1 MRPTDRCAGGTD
13 RSAALSQTTHDTSAS
28 LERLREALTG
38 RYRIGE
44 ELGRGGMAT
53 VYLAEDLKHERQVAI
68 KMLRPELVHA
78 GGETTRFLR
87 EIRIA
92 AQLSHPSILP
102 LHDSGEAEGNLWF
115 VMPYVRGESLRARL
129 QREHTLPTDQAVR
142 IGIAVA
148 RALDYAHRQNVVHR
162 DIKPENILLHEG
174 QAVIADFGIARA
186 ITAAAS
192 DNVTERGLAMGT
204 PAYMSPEQ
212 IGAERDLDG
221 RSDIYALG
229 CVIYEMLAGA
239 PPFAGPSVRPVT
251 YRHLADP
258 VAPLRDSRPTVPPSV
273 ERAVFRALAKDPAA
287 RFATAAE
294 MADALAAPES
304 PHAVAPRGDRTLAVL
319 PFVNASAESGTEYLS
334 DGITE
339 ELINALANVGRLQIA
354 PRTAVFP
361 FKGSSESGRAVGARL
376 GVESV
381 LEGSVRR
388 SGGRLRIMVQ
398 LTDVSDGRLVWSE
411 RFDRE
416 MGDIFA
422 LEEELA
428 RTIVAV
434 LRIRFLGEL
443 TDPVS
448 RRYTEDVEAY
458 NHYLMGRF
466 AWNKRTPEGTAEA
479 IRHFEAAIA
488 RDQDYALAYTGLS
501 DSYALEVD
509 YRGAPVTEGLRRAK
523 EEALRALALD
533 DSLAEAH
540 TSLAWVTFIHDWD
553 WEAAGRQ
560 FARAIELNPRYA
572 TARQWHAWYLMA
584 MGRTDEAISEA
595 RLAQE
600 LDAAS
605 VSIRRSLGWLLQY
618 ARRWDESI
626 VILRHAVQLNPAQDE
641 TLWALGVSLME
652 TGQFDEAER
661 VLRESEAVTIANY
674 HAFASLGRL
683 AARRGNVA
691 EAEARMARLQGIAQ
705 GAYVSPV
712 DFARLAIALG
722 NHDDAFEWIGR
733 AHAERRGWLA
743 YLRVEPML
751 DPLRGDPRF
760 ATWLR
765 TMRLD

>member
-1 MRPTDRCAGGTD
+1 LSPTV
-13 RSAALSQTTHDTSAS
+13 HDTNAS
-28 LERLREALTG
+28 LERLREALAD

-53 VYLAEDLKHERQVAI
+53 VYLAEDLRHQRQVAL
-68 KMLRPELVHA
+68 KMLRPELVQA
-78 GGETTRFLR
+78 GRETTRFLR

-102 LHDSGEAEGNLWF
+102 LHESGEVDGNLWF

-129 QREHTLPTDQAVR
+129 QREQRLPTEQAVR

-174 QAVIADFGIARA
+174 QAVVADFGIARA
-186 ITAAAS
+186 ITEAAS

-229 CVIYEMLAGA
+229 CVLYEMLAGA
-239 PPFAGPSVRPVT
+239 PPFAGPSRRPVIH
-251 YRHLADP
+251 RHLADP
-258 VAPLRDSRPTVPPSV
+258 VTPLRDTRPTVPPSV
-273 ERAVFRALAKDPAA
+273 ERAVLRALAKNPEE

-294 MADALAAPES
+294 LAQALAAPVS
-304 PHAVAPRGDRTLAVL
+304 PLAIAPPGQRSLAVL
-319 PFVNASAESGTEYLS
+319 PFVNASAEPDTEYLS

-339 ELINALANVGRLQIA
+339 ELINALANIGRLQVA

-361 FKGSSESGRAVGARL
+361 FKGSAESGQVIGGRL

-381 LEGSVRR
+381 LDGTVRR
-388 SGGRLRIMVQ
+388 AGGRLRITVQ

-416 MGDIFA
+416 LGDIFA

-443 TDPVS
+443 PDPVAK
-448 RRYTEDVEAY
+448 RYTDDVDAY
-458 NHYLMGRF
+458 NLYLMGRF

-479 IRHFEAAIA
+479 IQHFEAAIA
-488 RDQDYALAYTGLS
+488 RDPDYALAYTGLS

-533 DSLAEAH
+533 ESLAEAH

-584 MGRTDEAISEA
+584 MGRTDEAISES

-600 LDAAS
+600 LDPAS
-605 VSIRRSLGWLLQY
+605 MSIRRSVGWLLQY
-618 ARRWDESI
+618 ARRWEES
-626 VILRHAVQLNPAQDE
+626 VEQLRHAVQLNPAQDE

-652 TGQFDEAER
+652 LGHFDESER
-661 VLRESEAVTIANY
+661 VLRESEALTVANY
-674 HAFASLGRL
+674 HAYASLGRL

-691 EAEARMARLQGIAQ
+691 EAEARMVRLKAIAQ

-712 DFARLAIALG
+712 DFARLAIGLG
-722 NHDDAFEWIGR
+722 NHDEAFEWIRR

-751 DPLRGDPRF
+751 DPLRGDLRF
-760 ATWLR
+760 AQWLR

>member
-1 MRPTDRCAGGTD
+1 M
-13 RSAALSQTTHDTSAS
+13 HDTSAS
-28 LERLREALTG
+28 LERLRDALAG
-38 RYRIGE
+38 RYRIGDE
-44 ELGRGGMAT
+44 VGRGGMAT
-53 VYLAEDLKHERQVAI
+53 VYLAEDLRHERQVAI
-68 KMLRPELVHA
+68 KVLRPELVHA
-78 GGETTRFLR
+78 GSETTRFMR

-102 LHDSGEAEGNLWF
+102 LHDSGAVDGNLWF

-129 QREHTLPTDQAVR
+129 QRDRILPTDQAVR

-186 ITAAAS
+186 ISEAAS
-192 DNVTERGLAMGT
+192 ENVTERGLAMGT

-229 CVIYEMLAGA
+229 CVLYEMLAGG
-239 PPFAGPSVRPVT
+239 PPFAGPGTRPVT

-258 VAPLRDSRPTVPPSV
+258 VAPLRDTRPTVPLSV
-273 ERAVFRALAKDPAA
+273 ERAVLRALAKDRAA

-294 MADALAAPES
+294 LADALAAPDS
-304 PHAVAPRGDRTLAVL
+304 PASVTPRGTRMLAVL
-319 PFVNASAESGTEYLS
+319 PFVNASAEPDTEYLS

-339 ELINALANVGRLQIA
+339 ELINALAHAGRLRVA

-361 FKGSSESGRAVGARL
+361 YKGSSESGREIGKRL

-388 SGGRLRIMVQ
+388 AGGRLRIMVQ
-398 LTDVSDGRLVWSE
+398 LTDVCDGRLVWSE

-434 LRIRFLGEL
+434 LRIRYLGEL
-443 TDPVS
+443 TDPVPK
-448 RRYTEDVEAY
+448 RYTDDVEAY
-458 NHYLMGRF
+458 NHYLRGRF

-479 IRHFEAAIA
+479 IRHFEAAIG
-488 RDQDYALAYTGLS
+488 RDPGYALAYTGLS

-509 YRGAPVTEGLRRAK
+509 YRGAPVTDGLRRARQ
-523 EEALRALALD
+523 EALRALELD

-540 TSLAWVTFIHDWD
+540 TSLAWVKFIHDWD
-553 WEAAGRQ
+553 WEEAGRQ
-560 FARAIELNPRYA
+560 FSRAIELNPGYA
-572 TARQWHAWYLMA
+572 SARQWHSWYLMA
-584 MGRTDEAISEA
+584 MGRTDEALSES

-600 LDAAS
+600 LDPGS
-605 VSIRRSLGWLLQY
+605 ISIRRSVGWLLQY
-618 ARRWDESI
+618 ARRWEESA
-626 VILRHAVQLNPAQDE
+626 VLLRHAVEQNPEQDE
-641 TLWALGVSLME
+641 TVWALGISLME
-652 TGQFDEAER
+652 LGQYQEAER
-661 VLRESEAVTIANY
+661 VLRNAEALAIANY

-683 AARRGNVA
+683 AARQGNIA
-691 EAEARMARLQGIAQ
+691 EAERRMTHLKEVAKAE
-705 GAYVSPV
+705 YVSPV
-712 DFARLAIALG
+712 DFARLAIAVG
-722 NHDDAFEWIGR
+722 DHDEAFEWIGR

-743 YLRVEPML
+743 YLRVEPAV

-760 ATWLR
+760 AGWLR